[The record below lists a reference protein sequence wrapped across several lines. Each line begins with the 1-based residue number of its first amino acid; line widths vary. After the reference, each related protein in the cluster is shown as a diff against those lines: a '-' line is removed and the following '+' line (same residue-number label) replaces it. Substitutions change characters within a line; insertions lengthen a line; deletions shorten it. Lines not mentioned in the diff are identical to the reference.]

1 MSPLT
6 FYHRDERARSKLQN
20 LRFFPLA
27 ATGGAASYPIDEHGR
42 RLLDFSDS
50 WSAVSLAQ
58 SYAASREAVDRA
70 PANRVGARS
79 IYNFLRKNDLS
90 FQPTLHPPY
99 RFPLAPRI
107 CDTGK
112 TYHLHSADLT

>member
-6 FYHRDERARSKLQN
+6 LYHGDERARSKLQK
-20 LRFFPLA
+20 LRFFLLA

-50 WSAVSLAQ
+50 WSAVSLGHG
-58 SYAASREAVDRA
+58 YAAIREAVDRT

-79 IYNFLRKNDLS
+79 IRN
-90 FQPTLHPPY
+90 P
-99 RFPLAPRI
+99 I
-107 CDTGK
+107 
-112 TYHLHSADLT
+112 